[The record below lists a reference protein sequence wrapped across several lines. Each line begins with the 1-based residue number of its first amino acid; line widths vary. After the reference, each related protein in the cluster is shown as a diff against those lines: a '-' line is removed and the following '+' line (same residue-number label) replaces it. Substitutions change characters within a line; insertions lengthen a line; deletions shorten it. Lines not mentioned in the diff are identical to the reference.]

1 MSDPICTNP
10 NCKHL
15 ASEHSTSYD
24 EPFGCGHD
32 YGSSICDCSLI
43 AEQVLL
49 SAALAR
55 IATLEA
61 ALKEVDAKLSYLQ
74 KLWGKE
80 GLTDGLVDQIRA
92 ALEPKP

>member
-1 MSDPICTNP
+1 MSETTKTWPQVAMEMI
-10 NCKHL
+10 
-15 ASEHSTSYD
+15 SELRD
-24 EPFGCGHD
+24 D
-32 YGSSICDCSLI
+32 YAPGTLGELEGVKAIRKLRKDRD
-43 AEQVLL
+43 
-49 SAALAR
+49 AALAR

-61 ALKEVDAKLSYLQ
+61 ALKAVDAKLSYLQ